1 MKVTAF
7 WVTILGMVGI
17 LTCTWAP
24 TAIAGPRMLQGQREQ
39 RDLAELSGMHLAE
52 RLVAPVARAEELGID
67 FLLVAQRWW
76 GTGAEIEASTYD
88 CFAMTS
94 YYAAVT
100 SKIHLV
106 TAVHPG
112 MVLPGPIA
120 KWGATID
127 RITEGR
133 WSINVTSGWHEAE
146 FGMFG
151 AEFPRHDE
159 RYLRSTEFIQVLRG
173 AWTNEEFSFAGRHYT
188 VEGLRVDPRPFSPEL
203 SVWQGGQSEAAQA
216 MAAAHSD
223 WMFLNG
229 GTPAK
234 IGAIIESVRS
244 RAGAH
249 GRTVRFAL
257 YAIPLCRESDEEAND
272 AIAGMVAALDPTRV
286 TSRRRRVSGA
296 EGMWQDSADPLTK
309 LDSNEGYASRLIG
322 SPETILQR
330 MREFHE
336 LGVDCFH
343 LALHDEL
350 FNQAVLPRAKAG
362 DWGPSVATY

>member
-1 MKVTAF
+1 MA
-7 WVTILGMVGI
+7 GI

-24 TAIAGPRMLQGQREQ
+24 TAIAGPRMLKGQRAR
-39 RDLAELSGMHLAE
+39 RDLAELSGNQLRE
-52 RLVAPVARAEELGID
+52 RLLAPVTHAEELGID

-76 GTGAEIEASTYD
+76 GTGSEIEASTYD

-94 YYAAVT
+94 FYAAVT
-100 SKIHLV
+100 TRIHLV

-127 RITEGR
+127 RITQGR

-146 FGMFG
+146 FAMFG
-151 AEFPRHDE
+151 AGFPPHDE
-159 RYLRSTEFIQVLRG
+159 RYARSAEFIQVLRG
-173 AWTNEEFSFAGRHYT
+173 AWANEEFSFSGHHYT
-188 VEGLRVDPRPFSPEL
+188 VDGLRIDPRPVSPRI
-203 SVWQGGQSEAAQA
+203 SVWQGGQSEAAQE
-216 MAAAHSD
+216 MAAEHSD

-229 GTPAK
+229 GTPSK
-234 IGAIIESVRS
+234 VGAIIDSVRT
-244 RAGAH
+244 RARAR

-257 YAIPLCRESDEEAND
+257 YAIPLCRETDEEAE
-272 AIAGMVAALDPTRV
+272 AEVAGMVAALDQDRV
-286 TSRRRRVSGA
+286 ALRRRRVSGA
-296 EGMWQDSADPLTK
+296 EGMWQESADPLTK

-322 SPETILQR
+322 SPETILRR

-343 LALHDEL
+343 LSLHDRL
-350 FNQAVLPRAKAG
+350 FNVAVLPRAQAG
-362 DWGPSVATY
+362 EWSGLSGL

>member
-1 MKVTAF
+1 MS
-7 WVTILGMVGI
+7 G
-17 LTCTWAP
+17 
-24 TAIAGPRMLQGQREQ
+24 GPLN
-39 RDLAELSGMHLAE
+39 D
-52 RLVAPVARAEELGID
+52 RLLAPVIKAEALGID

-94 YYAAVT
+94 YYAALT

-127 RITEGR
+127 RITGGR

-146 FGMFG
+146 FAMFG
-151 AEFPRHDE
+151 AAFPRHDE
-159 RYLRSTEFIQVLRG
+159 RYARSTEFIQILRG
-173 AWTNEEFSFAGRHYT
+173 AWANEEFSFVGRHYS
-188 VEGLRVDPRPFSPEL
+188 VEGLRIDPPPLSRAL
-203 SVWQGGQSEAAQA
+203 SVWQGGQSVAAQA
-216 MAAAHSD
+216 MAAEHSD

-229 GTPAK
+229 GTPEKVATL
-234 IGAIIESVRS
+234 IDSVRTQ
-244 RAGAH
+244 AGAH

-257 YAIPLCRESDEEAND
+257 YAIPLCRESDQEADD
-272 AIAGMVAALDPTRV
+272 AIASMVAGLDPERV
-286 TSRRRRVSGA
+286 VSRRRRVSGA

-309 LDSNEGYASRLIG
+309 LDSNEGYASRLFG
-322 SPETILQR
+322 SPETVLQR

-350 FNQAVLPRAKAG
+350 FNQQVLPRARAG
-362 DWGPSVATY
+362 DW

>member
-1 MKVTAF
+1 M
-7 WVTILGMVGI
+7 GRI

-24 TAIAGPRMLQGQREQ
+24 TAIAGPRMLKGQRVRRE
-39 RDLAELSGMHLAE
+39 LAELSGEELRE
-52 RLVAPVARAEELGID
+52 QLVAPVTRAENLGID
-67 FLLVAQRWW
+67 FLLIAQRWW

-88 CFAMTS
+88 CYAMTS
-94 YYAAVT
+94 FYAAVT
-100 SKIHLV
+100 SRIHLV

-112 MVLPGPIA
+112 MVLPGPVA

-127 RITEGR
+127 RLTQGR

-146 FGMFG
+146 FAMFG
-151 AEFPRHDE
+151 AAFLSHDE
-159 RYLRSTEFIQVLRG
+159 RYARSAEFIQVLRG
-173 AWTNEEFSFAGRHYT
+173 AWTNEQFSFSGRHYS
-188 VEGLRVDPRPFSPEL
+188 VEELRVDPRPVSPTI
-203 SVWQGGQSEAAQA
+203 SIWQGGQSEAAQS
-216 MAAAHSD
+216 MAAEHSD

-234 IGAIIESVRS
+234 VGAIIESVRTQA
-244 RAGAH
+244 RAR

-257 YAIPLCRESDEEAND
+257 YAIPLCRETDEEAEA
-272 AIAGMVAALDPTRV
+272 AITSMAAALDEERV
-286 TSRRRRVSGA
+286 VSRRRRVSGA
-296 EGMWQDSADPLTK
+296 EGMWQESADPLTK

-322 SPETILQR
+322 SPRTILQR

-350 FNQAVLPRAKAG
+350 FNQAVLPRAQAG
-362 DWGPSVATY
+362 DWDGDVGR